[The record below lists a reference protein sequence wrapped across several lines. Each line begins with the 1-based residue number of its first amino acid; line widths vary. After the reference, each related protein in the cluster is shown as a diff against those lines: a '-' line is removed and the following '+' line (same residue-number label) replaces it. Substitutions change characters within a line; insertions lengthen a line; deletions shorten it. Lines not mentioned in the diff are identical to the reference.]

1 MKTWQDRKI
10 GTRLGV
16 VFGAI
21 LLCVIAV
28 GGFGLTWLG
37 RLNSNMSS
45 SMQKR
50 YNTVE
55 LTHQTIEHSITNAR
69 ITLQLFEAT
78 DPEEEK
84 KLNQQNDEIS
94 QEISDQVAQIEKSL
108 SSPQER
114 ELFEVVTQDREAYKA
129 ARSKAKKL
137 LMDKKRDQALATL
150 SGEVIPALEKYRA
163 SWKKF
168 INLQTAAMEQTMKES
183 QQAYAAGRSVALLL
197 LVITLILATLTA
209 VSVTTSI
216 TTPIQQAVEHAQRIA
231 AGDLTREI
239 TITNRSETG
248 QLQLAMQ
255 EMSGR
260 LSGIIRDVREGS
272 AAVASAAQQVSAS
285 SQNLSQG
292 TSEQAASVEEM
303 SSSLEEMNASI
314 TQNADNSRQVEQ
326 AAAKGALS
334 AEESGNAVKE
344 TVEAMKQI
352 AAKISV
358 IEEIAYQTNLLALN
372 AAIEAARAGD
382 QGRGFAVVAVEV
394 RKLAERSQ
402 LAAQEIGGL
411 AGKSVSVAERSG
423 RLLADLVPSIKKTAE
438 LVQDVTAA
446 STEQSS
452 GVTQINQAMAQ
463 VDTVTQR
470 NASSAEE
477 LSSTAEELAA
487 QSEQLQQLMTFF
499 RVAGEKFTG
508 EKLGEP
514 FNQRAGDGKQQRMI
528 MPLKPAFRND
538 PAQPG
543 HVRPNHGKATEEANF
558 SPF

>member
-1 MKTWQDRKI
+1 MKTWQDRKV

-28 GGFGLTWLG
+28 GGFGLSWLG
-37 RLNSNMSS
+37 RLNSNMSAS
-45 SMQKR
+45 IQKR

-55 LTHQTIEHSITNAR
+55 LTRQTIEHSITNAR
-69 ITLQLFEAT
+69 ITFQLFETT
-78 DPEEEK
+78 DPEQEK
-84 KLNQQNDEIS
+84 ILNKQNDAIS
-94 QEISDQVAQIEKSL
+94 QEISGQVAEIEKSL
-108 SSPQER
+108 ASSQER
-114 ELFEVVTQDREAYKA
+114 ELFEIVTHDRDAYKV
-129 ARSKAKKL
+129 ARQNAKKL
-137 LMDKKRDQALATL
+137 LLDKKRDQAMAALNT
-150 SGEVIPALEKYRA
+150 EVIPALDKYRA
-163 SWKKF
+163 TWEKF
-168 INLQTAAMEQTMKES
+168 IDLQTTAMQQSMKES
-183 QQAYAAGRSVALLL
+183 RDAYAMGRRVALLL
-197 LVITLILATLTA
+197 LGVTLILSTVAA
-209 VSVTTSI
+209 ISVTKSI
-216 TTPIQQAVEHAQRIA
+216 TVPIQQSVAHAERIA

-239 TITNRSETG
+239 VVTNGSETG
-248 QLQLAMQ
+248 QLQQAMQ
-255 EMSGR
+255 EMSSR

-285 SQNLSQG
+285 SQSLSQG

-303 SSSLEEMNASI
+303 SSSLEQMNASI

-326 AAAKGALS
+326 AAAKGATA
-334 AEESGNAVKE
+334 AEESGEAVKE
-344 TVEAMKQI
+344 TVGAMKQI
-352 AAKISV
+352 AAKIGV

-423 RLLADLVPSIKKTAE
+423 QLLSDLVPSIRKTAE
-438 LVQDVTAA
+438 LVQDVAAA
-446 STEQSS
+446 STEQSG
-452 GVTQINQAMAQ
+452 GVTQINKAMSQ

-499 RVAGEKFTG
+499 RVAGEQPTKSG
-508 EKLGEP
+508 G
-514 FNQRAGDGKQQRMI
+514 NGKQQAVTPQRRT
-528 MPLKPAFRND
+528 LSKEYAQLTH
-538 PAQPG
+538 AQP
-543 HVRPNHGKATEEANF
+543 VHGKLAEEANF

>member
-10 GTRLGV
+10 GVRLGI

-21 LLCVIAV
+21 LLCVIGA
-28 GGFGLTWLG
+28 GGFGLNWLG
-37 RLNSNMSS
+37 NLNSNMSA

-55 LTHQTIEHSITNAR
+55 ATHKTIEHSITNAR
-69 ITLQLFEAT
+69 ITLQLFETT
-78 DPEEEK
+78 DPEDEK
-84 KLNQQNDEIS
+84 KLNQQNDAIS
-94 QEISDQVAQIEKSL
+94 QEISGQIAIIEKSL
-108 SSPQER
+108 SSSQER
-114 ELFEVVTQDREAYKA
+114 DLFEVVTQDRQAYIS
-129 ARSKAKKL
+129 ARQKAKKL
-137 LMDKKRDQALATL
+137 LADKKRDQALAVL
-150 SGEVIPALEKYRA
+150 SQEVMPALEKYRA
-163 SWKKF
+163 SWGKF
-168 INLQTAAMEQTMKES
+168 IDLQTGAMEQAMKEGQNS
-183 QQAYAAGRSVALLL
+183 YALGRKVAFVFLIISLIVSP
-197 LVITLILATLTA
+197 LVAM
-209 VSVTTSI
+209 SVTKSI
-216 TTPIQQAVEHAQRIA
+216 TVPIQQAVTHAERIA
-231 AGDLTREI
+231 AGDLTKEI
-239 TITNRSETG
+239 VVTNRSETG
-248 QLQLAMQ
+248 QLLQAMHD
-255 EMSGR
+255 MSGR
-260 LSGIIRDVREGS
+260 LSGIITNVREGS
-272 AAVASAAQQVSAS
+272 TAVASAAQQVSAS
-285 SQNLSQG
+285 SQSLSQG

-303 SSSLEEMNASI
+303 SSSLEQMNASI

-326 AAAKGALS
+326 AAAKGALA
-334 AEESGNAVKE
+334 AEESGNAVRE

-352 AAKISV
+352 ASKTSV

-423 RLLADLVPSIKKTAE
+423 QLLSDLVPSIKKTAD
-438 LVQDVTAA
+438 LVQDVAAA
-446 STEQSS
+446 STEQSG
-452 GVTQINQAMAQ
+452 GVTQINKAMSQ

-499 RVAGEKFTG
+499 RVSGEQAAKSS
-508 EKLGEP
+508 
-514 FNQRAGDGKQQRMI
+514 GDGKQHVSMPINPTFRSNFEQRGNRQ
-528 MPLKPAFRND
+528 PA
-538 PAQPG
+538 
-543 HVRPNHGKATEEANF
+543 HSKVEEEANF

>member
-28 GGFGLTWLG
+28 GGFGLGWLG
-37 RLNSNMSS
+37 RLNSNLSAS
-45 SMQKR
+45 VQKR

-55 LTHQTIEHSITNAR
+55 LTHQTIENSITNAR
-69 ITLQLFEAT
+69 ITLQLFETT

-84 KLNQQNDEIS
+84 KLNTQNEGITREIN
-94 QEISDQVAQIEKSL
+94 AQIAEIEKSL
-108 SSPQER
+108 SSAQER
-114 ELFEVVTQDREAYKA
+114 DLFAVVTQDRQAYIS
-129 ARSKAKKL
+129 ARNKAKAL
-137 LMDKKRDQALATL
+137 LADKKREQAMAGLRE
-150 SGEVIPALEKYRA
+150 EVIPALDKYRA
-163 SWKKF
+163 MWGKF
-168 INLQTAAMEQTMKES
+168 IDLQTTAMQESMKES
-183 QQAYAAGRSVALLL
+183 QEAYAVGRRIALFL
-197 LVITLILATLTA
+197 LVVTLVLATLA
-209 VSVTTSI
+209 AISVTKSI
-216 TTPIQQAVEHAQRIA
+216 TVPIEQAVEHAERIA
-231 AGDLTREI
+231 AGDLTKEI
-239 TITNRSETG
+239 VVTNQSETG
-248 QLQLAMQ
+248 KLQQAMR
-255 EMSGR
+255 EMSSR

-285 SQNLSQG
+285 SQSLSQG

-303 SSSLEEMNASI
+303 SSSLEQMNASI

-326 AAAKGALS
+326 AAAKGAS
-334 AEESGNAVKE
+334 AAEESGDAVKE

-352 AAKISV
+352 AAKTSV

-423 RLLADLVPSIKKTAE
+423 KLLSDLVPSIKKTAE
-438 LVQDVTAA
+438 LVQDVAAA
-446 STEQSS
+446 STEQSG
-452 GVTQINQAMAQ
+452 GVTQINKAMSQ

-499 RVAGEKFTG
+499 RVAGEQSA
-508 EKLGEP
+508 
-514 FNQRAGDGKQQRMI
+514 NRSGDSKHRVV
-528 MPLKPAFRND
+528 MPLNPVFRSDFALRSHTQPAN
-538 PAQPG
+538 
-543 HVRPNHGKATEEANF
+543 GKATEEANF
-558 SPF
+558 APF

>member
-28 GGFGLTWLG
+28 GGFGLSWLG
-37 RLNSNMSS
+37 RLNSNMSA

-69 ITLQLFEAT
+69 ITLQLFET
-78 DPEEEK
+78 TNPDEEK
-84 KLNQQNDEIS
+84 RLNQENEGISREING
-94 QEISDQVAQIEKSL
+94 QVAEIEKTL
-108 SSPQER
+108 SSAQER
-114 ELFEVVTQDREAYKA
+114 DQFEVVTHDRQAYIS
-129 ARSKAKKL
+129 AREKAKKL
-137 LMDKKRDQALATL
+137 LLDKKRDQAVATL
-150 SGEVIPALEKYRA
+150 SEEVIPALDKYRA
-163 SWKKF
+163 SWQKF
-168 INLQTAAMEQTMKES
+168 IDLQTAAVSQSMKES
-183 QQAYAAGRSVALLL
+183 QQAYVAGREIALLL
-197 LVITLILATLTA
+197 LAAILFLATLVA
-209 VSVTTSI
+209 ISVTRSI
-216 TTPIQQAVEHAQRIA
+216 TVPIQQAVEQAERIA
-231 AGDLTREI
+231 AGDLTKEI
-239 TITNRSETG
+239 TVTSRSETG
-248 QLQLAMQ
+248 QLQQAMQ
-255 EMSGR
+255 EMSSR

-285 SQNLSQG
+285 SQSLSQG

-314 TQNADNSRQVEQ
+314 TENADNSRQVEQ

-334 AEESGNAVKE
+334 AEESGGAVKE

-352 AAKISV
+352 AAKTSV

-423 RLLADLVPSIKKTAE
+423 QLLSDLVPSIKKTAE
-438 LVQDVTAA
+438 LVQDVAAA

-499 RVAGEKFTG
+499 RVAGEQ
-508 EKLGEP
+508 P
-514 FNQRAGDGKQQRMI
+514 ANRNGDGKQHVA
-528 MPLKPAFRND
+528 MPIKAAFKNA
-538 PAQPG
+538 PAQRG
-543 HVRPNHGKATEEANF
+543 LVQQSSGKAQEDKNF
-558 SPF
+558 APF

>member
-1 MKTWQDRKI
+1 MKTWQDRSI
-10 GTRLGV
+10 GTRLGI

-21 LLCVIAV
+21 LMCVIVV
-28 GGFGLTWLG
+28 GGFGLSWLG
-37 RLNSNMSS
+37 RLNSDMSAS
-45 SMQKR
+45 IQKR

-55 LTHQTIEHSITNAR
+55 LTHETIEHSITNAR
-69 ITLQLFEAT
+69 ITMQLFETT
-78 DPEEEK
+78 DPEQANR
-84 KLNQQNDEIS
+84 LNQQNDAIS
-94 QEISDQVAQIEKSL
+94 QEISGQIATIEKSL
-108 SSPQER
+108 NSAQER
-114 ELFEVVTQDREAYKA
+114 ELFDVVAQDRQAYVA
-129 ARSKAKKL
+129 ARQKAKTL
-137 LMDKKRDQALATL
+137 LSNKKRDQALAAL
-150 SGEVIPALEKYRA
+150 SGEVIPALDKYRA
-163 SWKKF
+163 TWKRF
-168 INLQTAAMEQTMKES
+168 IEVQTAAMQQTIKES
-183 QQAYAAGRSVALLL
+183 QEDYAAGRRIALLL
-197 LVITLILATLTA
+197 LVVTLILATLA
-209 VSVTTSI
+209 AASVTKSI
-216 TTPIQQAVEHAQRIA
+216 TRPIQQAVEHAQRIA
-231 AGDLTREI
+231 NGDLTKEI
-239 TITNRSETG
+239 VVTNSSETG
-248 QLQLAMQ
+248 KLQQAMQ

-272 AAVASAAQQVSAS
+272 AAVASAAHQVSAS
-285 SQNLSQG
+285 SQSLSQG

-303 SSSLEEMNASI
+303 SSSLEQMNASI

-326 AAAKGALS
+326 AAAKGALA

-344 TVEAMKQI
+344 TLSAMKQI

-423 RLLADLVPSIKKTAE
+423 QLLSDLVPSIKKTAD
-438 LVQDVTAA
+438 LVQDVAAA
-446 STEQSS
+446 STEQSG
-452 GVTQINQAMAQ
+452 GVTQINKAMSQ

-487 QSEQLQQLMTFF
+487 QSEQLLQLMTFF
-499 RVAGEKFTG
+499 RVAGEQNHHRG
-508 EKLGEP
+508 
-514 FNQRAGDGKQQRMI
+514 GDGKQRVT
-528 MPLKPAFRND
+528 MPLHPAFRSDFAPHNRT
-538 PAQPG
+538 QPVG
-543 HVRPNHGKATEEANF
+543 AKVAEEANF

>member
-1 MKTWQDRKI
+1 
-10 GTRLGV
+10 
-16 VFGAI
+16 
-21 LLCVIAV
+21 
-28 GGFGLTWLG
+28 
-37 RLNSNMSS
+37 
-45 SMQKR
+45 
-50 YNTVE
+50 
-55 LTHQTIEHSITNAR
+55 
-69 ITLQLFEAT
+69 
-78 DPEEEK
+78 
-84 KLNQQNDEIS
+84 
-94 QEISDQVAQIEKSL
+94 
-108 SSPQER
+108 
-114 ELFEVVTQDREAYKA
+114 
-129 ARSKAKKL
+129 
-137 LMDKKRDQALATL
+137 
-150 SGEVIPALEKYRA
+150 
-163 SWKKF
+163 
-168 INLQTAAMEQTMKES
+168 
-183 QQAYAAGRSVALLL
+183 
-197 LVITLILATLTA
+197 
-209 VSVTTSI
+209 
-216 TTPIQQAVEHAQRIA
+216 
-231 AGDLTREI
+231 
-239 TITNRSETG
+239 
-248 QLQLAMQ
+248 
-255 EMSGR
+255 
-260 LSGIIRDVREGS
+260 
-272 AAVASAAQQVSAS
+272 
-285 SQNLSQG
+285 
-292 TSEQAASVEEM
+292 
-303 SSSLEEMNASI
+303 
-314 TQNADNSRQVEQ
+314 
-326 AAAKGALS
+326 
-334 AEESGNAVKE
+334 
-344 TVEAMKQI
+344 MKQI

-499 RVAGEKFTG
+499 RVAGEQFAEG
-508 EKLGEP
+508 QFG
-514 FNQRAGDGKQQRMI
+514 RAGDGKQRRMI

>member
-1 MKTWQDRKI
+1 MKTWQDRKV

-21 LLCVIAV
+21 LLGVIAI
-28 GGFGLTWLG
+28 GGFGLSWLG
-37 RLNSNMSS
+37 RLNSNMSA

-55 LTHQTIEHSITNAR
+55 STHQTIENSITNAR
-69 ITLQLFEAT
+69 ITLQLFET
-78 DPEEEK
+78 TNLDEEK
-84 KLNQQNDEIS
+84 KLNQENEAISHEIS
-94 QEISDQVAQIEKSL
+94 AQVAEIEKSL
-108 SSPQER
+108 SSSQER
-114 ELFEVVTQDREAYKA
+114 EQFEIVTQDRQAYIA
-129 ARSKAKKL
+129 ARNKAKGL
-137 LMDKKRDQALATL
+137 LADKKRDLALATL
-150 SGEVIPALEKYRA
+150 STEVIPALDKYRA
-163 SWKKF
+163 SWQKF
-168 INLQTAAMEQTMKES
+168 IDLQTGAMALSMKES
-183 QQAYAAGRSVALLL
+183 QDAYNAGRGIGLFI
-197 LVITLILATLTA
+197 LVVTLILTTFAA
-209 VSVTTSI
+209 ISVTKSI
-216 TTPIQQAVEHAQRIA
+216 TVPIQQSVEHAERIA

-239 TITNRSETG
+239 LVTNHSETG
-248 QLQLAMQ
+248 QLQQAMQ
-255 EMSGR
+255 EMSSR

-285 SQNLSQG
+285 SQSLSQG

-303 SSSLEEMNASI
+303 SSSLEQMNASI

-326 AAAKGALS
+326 AAAKGAS
-334 AEESGNAVKE
+334 AAEESGQAVKE
-344 TVEAMKQI
+344 TVGAMKQI
-352 AAKISV
+352 AAKIGV

-423 RLLADLVPSIKKTAE
+423 LLLSDLVPSIKKTAE
-438 LVQDVTAA
+438 LVQDVAAA
-446 STEQSS
+446 STEQSG
-452 GVTQINQAMAQ
+452 GVTQINKAMAQ

-499 RVAGEKFTG
+499 RVAGEQPTKSNG
-508 EKLGEP
+508 
-514 FNQRAGDGKQQRMI
+514 NGKQQAVSPRRRA
-528 MPLKPAFRND
+528 LSNEY
-538 PAQPG
+538 AQLTHPQP
-543 HVRPNHGKATEEANF
+543 VHGKVAEEANF

>member
-1 MKTWQDRKI
+1 MKTWQDQKI

-21 LLCVIAV
+21 LLCVIVV
-28 GGFGLTWLG
+28 GGFGLSWLG
-37 RLNSNMSS
+37 RLNSEMST

-55 LTHQTIEHSITNAR
+55 LTHQTIENSITNAR
-69 ITLQLFEAT
+69 ITLQLFETT
-78 DPEEEK
+78 DPEQEK
-84 KLNQQNDEIS
+84 TLNQQNDAISKEIS
-94 QEISDQVAQIEKSL
+94 GQVAEIEKSL
-108 SSPQER
+108 SSTQER
-114 ELFEVVTQDREAYKA
+114 DLFEVVTQDRQAYIS
-129 ARSKAKKL
+129 ARNKAKAL
-137 LMDKKRDQALATL
+137 LADKKREQAIAGLRD
-150 SGEVIPALEKYRA
+150 EVIPALDKYRA
-163 SWKKF
+163 MWEKF
-168 INLQTAAMEQTMKES
+168 IDLQTAAMQQSMKES
-183 QQAYAAGRSVALLL
+183 QEAYTVGRKIALLL
-197 LVITLILATLTA
+197 LCLTLFLATFA
-209 VSVTTSI
+209 AISVTKSI
-216 TTPIQQAVEHAQRIA
+216 TTPIEQAVEHAERIA

-239 TITNRSETG
+239 SVTNRSETG
-248 QLQLAMQ
+248 KLQQAMR
-255 EMSGR
+255 EMSSK

-303 SSSLEEMNASI
+303 SSSLEQMNASI

-326 AAAKGALS
+326 AAAKGATA
-334 AEESGNAVKE
+334 AEESGDAVKE

-352 AAKISV
+352 AAKTSV

-423 RLLADLVPSIKKTAE
+423 QLLSDLVPSIRKTAE
-438 LVQDVTAA
+438 LVQDVAAA
-446 STEQSS
+446 STEQSG
-452 GVTQINQAMAQ
+452 GVTEINKAMSQ

-499 RVAGEKFTG
+499 RVAGEQTASRSGDK
-508 EKLGEP
+508 
-514 FNQRAGDGKQQRMI
+514 QRVV
-528 MPLKPAFRND
+528 MPLNPAFRSD
-538 PAQPG
+538 FAQRG
-543 HVRPNHGKATEEANF
+543 RNQSASGKAAEEANF
-558 SPF
+558 APF

>member
-21 LLCVIAV
+21 VLCVIAA
-28 GGFGLTWLG
+28 GGFGLNWLG
-37 RLNSNMSS
+37 HLNSNMSS
-45 SMQKR
+45 SIQKR

-55 LTHQTIEHSITNAR
+55 LTHQTIENSITNAR
-69 ITLQLFEAT
+69 ITMQLFETT
-78 DPEEEK
+78 DPDEEK
-84 KLNQQNDEIS
+84 KLNQQNDAIS
-94 QEISDQVAQIEKSL
+94 QVISGQVAEIEKGL

-114 ELFEVVTQDREAYKA
+114 ELFETVTVDREAYKS
-129 ARSKAKKL
+129 ARQKAKKL
-137 LMDKKRDQALATL
+137 LADKKRDQALASL
-150 SGEVIPALEKYRA
+150 REDVIPALDKYRA
-163 SWKKF
+163 TWGKF
-168 INLQTAAMEQTMKES
+168 IDLQTAAVQQSMKES
-183 QQAYAAGRSVALLL
+183 QDAYTLGRRVALLL
-197 LVITLILATLTA
+197 LAVTLVLTTLAA
-209 VSVTTSI
+209 FSVTRSI
-216 TTPIQQAVEHAQRIA
+216 TVPIQQAVKHAERIA
-231 AGDLTREI
+231 SGDLTREI
-239 TITNRSETG
+239 LVTNGSETG
-248 QLQLAMQ
+248 QLQQAMQ
-255 EMSGR
+255 EMSSR

-285 SQNLSQG
+285 SQSLSQG

-303 SSSLEEMNASI
+303 SSSLEQMNASI

-326 AAAKGALS
+326 TAAKGAMA

-344 TVEAMKQI
+344 TVDAMKQI
-352 AAKISV
+352 AAKTSV

-423 RLLADLVPSIKKTAE
+423 QLLSDLVPSIKKTAE
-438 LVQDVTAA
+438 LVQDVAAA
-446 STEQSS
+446 STEQSG
-452 GVTQINQAMAQ
+452 GVTQINKAMSQ
-463 VDTVTQR
+463 VDSVTQR

-499 RVAGEKFTG
+499 RVAGEQPANGSGNGK
-508 EKLGEP
+508 
-514 FNQRAGDGKQQRMI
+514 QRAGAPQKRG
-528 MPLKPAFRND
+528 LGTEY
-538 PAQPG
+538 AQLT
-543 HVRPNHGKATEEANF
+543 HVQPVHAKLAEEANF

>member
-1 MKTWQDRKI
+1 MKTWQDQKI

-28 GGFGLTWLG
+28 GGFGLSWLG
-37 RLNSNMSS
+37 RLNSNMSA

-55 LTHQTIEHSITNAR
+55 LTHQTIENSITNAR
-69 ITLQLFEAT
+69 ITLQLFETT
-78 DPEEEK
+78 DPDEEK
-84 KLNQQNDEIS
+84 KLNTQNEAISHEIS
-94 QEISDQVAQIEKSL
+94 GQVAEIEKSL
-108 SSPQER
+108 SSAQER
-114 ELFEVVTQDREAYKA
+114 DMFELVTQDRQAYIS
-129 ARSKAKKL
+129 ARNKAKAL
-137 LMDKKRDQALATL
+137 LADKKREQALAGL
-150 SGEVIPALEKYRA
+150 REEVIPALDKYRA
-163 SWKKF
+163 MWEKF
-168 INLQTAAMEQTMKES
+168 IDLQTAAMQQSMKES
-183 QQAYAAGRSVALLL
+183 QEAYAVGRRIALFL
-197 LVITLILATLTA
+197 LVATLFLATLA
-209 VSVTTSI
+209 AISVTKSI
-216 TTPIQQAVEHAQRIA
+216 TTPIEQAVEHAERIA
-231 AGDLTREI
+231 AGDLTKEI
-239 TITNRSETG
+239 LVTNRSETG
-248 QLQLAMQ
+248 KLQQAMR
-255 EMSGR
+255 EMSSR

-285 SQNLSQG
+285 SQSLSQG

-303 SSSLEEMNASI
+303 SSSLEQMNASI

-326 AAAKGALS
+326 AAAKGAS
-334 AEESGNAVKE
+334 AAEESGDAVKE

-352 AAKISV
+352 AAKTSV

-423 RLLADLVPSIKKTAE
+423 QLLSDLVPSIKKTAE
-438 LVQDVTAA
+438 LVQDVAAA
-446 STEQSS
+446 STEQSG
-452 GVTQINQAMAQ
+452 GVTQINKAMSQ

-499 RVAGEKFTG
+499 RVAGEQPANRG
-508 EKLGEP
+508 
-514 FNQRAGDGKQQRMI
+514 GDGKQRVV
-528 MPLKPAFRND
+528 MPLNPSFRSDFAQHSQSKPAN
-538 PAQPG
+538 
-543 HVRPNHGKATEEANF
+543 GKAAEEANF
-558 SPF
+558 APF